1 MNAIGHNV
9 LTRLLRQIVS
19 ADFDVVHEDVG
30 VIDGSRKLLRQLH
43 LAIDDELDMMSTRW
57 KLEDGGEDIGFRATR
72 SHKSACSN

>member
-19 ADFDVVHEDVG
+19 ADFNVVHEDVR
-30 VIDGSRKLLRQLH
+30 VIDGCRKLIRQLH

-57 KLEDGGEDIGFRATR
+57 KLEDGGEDIGFWTTR